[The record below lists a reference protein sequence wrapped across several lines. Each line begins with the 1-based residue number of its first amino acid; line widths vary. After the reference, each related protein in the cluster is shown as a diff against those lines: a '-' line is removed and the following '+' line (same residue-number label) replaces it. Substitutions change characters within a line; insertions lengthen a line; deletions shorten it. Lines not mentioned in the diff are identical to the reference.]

1 MKLSPRFYG
10 PYKVLER
17 VGKVAYR
24 LDLPSHSRLHPVV
37 HVSQLKKQLGQADR
51 AISDLPNVD
60 DEGLITLE
68 PDRIVDF
75 RWTRRGQQVLQE
87 ALVHQT
93 GVSEDDAT
101 WGPYKELQK

>member
-37 HVSQLKKQLGQADR
+37 HVSQLKK
-51 AISDLPNVD
+51 
-60 DEGLITLE
+60 
-68 PDRIVDF
+68 
-75 RWTRRGQQVLQE
+75 
-87 ALVHQT
+87 
-93 GVSEDDAT
+93 
-101 WGPYKELQK
+101 